1 MILPLCH
8 TPSESGQ
15 LDEFHSKYENG
26 RLTHGAIR
34 GIGSTPTGTD
44 GKVEEGEHES
54 RTYSQ
59 NQREVS
65 EKKLTY
71 LILNFLLV
79 KYVVPVNIL

>member
-1 MILPLCH
+1 MAPFEE
-8 TPSESGQ
+8 SEAHQ
-15 LDEFHSKYENG
+15 L
-26 RLTHGAIR
+26 A
-34 GIGSTPTGTD
+34 D